1 MLLALC
7 KSSVETNT
15 AETAKAAAAT
25 ATATTTTTA
34 ATATGMKADE
44 LSMSVSIAGSATRK
58 LVETVGQTPERGE
71 AREYL
76 GYVSEIAYA
85 MRTETRQ
92 KI

>member
-1 MLLALC
+1 MA
-7 KSSVETNT
+7 
-15 AETAKAAAAT
+15 
-25 ATATTTTTA
+25 A

-44 LSMSVSIAGSATRK
+44 LSMSAAIAGSATRK
-58 LVETVGQTPERGE
+58 QVVGGETLKV
-71 AREYL
+71 REYTSI

>member
-15 AETAKAAAAT
+15 AETAAAAT
-25 ATATTTTTA
+25 ATPTTTTTA

-44 LSMSVSIAGSATRK
+44 LSMSAAIAGSATRK
-58 LVETVGQTPERGE
+58 LVETARETTERGE